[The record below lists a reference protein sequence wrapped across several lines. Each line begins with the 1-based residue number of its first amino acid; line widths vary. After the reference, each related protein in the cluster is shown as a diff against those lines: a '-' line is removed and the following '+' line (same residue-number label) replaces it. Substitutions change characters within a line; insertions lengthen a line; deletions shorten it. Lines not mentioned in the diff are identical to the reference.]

1 MSQLLNTLS
10 QQMIPAVEQEM
21 RSVLK
26 ATGAPADT
34 FDGMLHYPMGW
45 VDEHFRPAT
54 TGGKRIRP
62 LLCLLACHA
71 AGGNWRQAVPAAA
84 AIEMLH
90 NFTLVHDD
98 IQDASPLRHGRP
110 TLWKIWGVNQSIN
123 TGDAMFAM
131 AHIAMSRLLE
141 RGVPA
146 EIVVRALRRLDETCI
161 ELTRGQH
168 ADMDFENRPSV
179 TVDDYVAMINGK
191 TAALLSLCTE
201 LGALVAGRNDTA
213 VAHFAAFGRE
223 MGLAFQVRDD
233 ILGIWGEESAI
244 GKSAATD
251 IETRKKSLPVLYGL
265 ERNDTLRSMYGQND
279 NSGGFVGRVVRL
291 LDEVG
296 AREYAEQEEKRY
308 ADSAQGHLEAAEP
321 AEEGYLAL
329 RELGQ
334 KLLGREA

>member
-21 RSVLK
+21 REVLQ
-26 ATGAPADT
+26 AQEGPADT
-34 FDGMLHYPMGW
+34 FHGMMHYPMGW
-45 VDEHFRPAT
+45 VDEQFRPAAH
-54 TGGKRIRP
+54 GGKRIRP

-71 AGGNWRQAVPAAA
+71 AGGDWRQAVPPAA
-84 AIEMLH
+84 AIELLH

-98 IQDASPLRHGRP
+98 IQDASPLRHNRP
-110 TLWKIWGVNQSIN
+110 TVWQIWGANQAIN
-123 TGDAMFAM
+123 TGDAMFAL

-146 EIVVRALRRLDETCI
+146 ETVVCALRRLDETCI
-161 ELTRGQH
+161 ELTKGQH

-191 TAALLSLCTE
+191 TAALLALCTE
-201 LGALVAGRNDTA
+201 LGAMVAGRDSSA

-265 ERNDTLRSMYGQND
+265 ERSEALRTIYGQAD
-279 NSGGFVGRVVRL
+279 NGNGFVGRVVRL
-291 LDEVG
+291 LDEAG
-296 AREYAEQEEKRY
+296 ARGYAEQEEKRY
-308 ADSAQGHLEAAEP
+308 ADSAQAHLEAAEP

-329 RELGQ
+329 RQLGQ